1 MLEVAGLTVE
11 KVFMLLMFIAAG
23 YILRKSGK
31 LPDNA
36 GKVLSALSA
45 TIFCPAYNIRN
56 LWNNFTVAKIG
67 ENALVMGYGLLFTLI
82 AIGVALVLARL
93 LGKPGMERRSLS
105 YAFAIPNYGYFGY
118 PVIEGVFGTEFLSQ
132 VLVFI
137 VPLSIATNT
146 YGYLLFTPNGKISWK
161 RIFNPLTVGVLI
173 GMVLGL
179 SDALVELTGSL
190 AGFSFALREP
200 KLVALSGL
208 IVGISATFSMAS
220 SEFLSAKSE
229 GRTDALKSCAYT
241 GVAYLVT
248 VAALILPYLIFGHW
262 LHALLCM
269 LGIIVVIIAAFTYY
283 TAVAQDQPFFS
294 RFLEMAL
301 ISISVAVISF
311 VVGILAK
318 MFLGVDV

>member
-23 YILRKSGK
+23 YILRKSVK

-179 SDALVELTGSL
+179 SGIPMPGVVDDVLGGAGDCMSPAAMLL
-190 AGFSFALREP
+190 AGFVLGAFP
-200 KLVALSGL
+200 IGKLLSSVRAYVL
-208 IVGISATFSMAS
+208 SAIRLVGIPALFFGALWLCGARGIWLLMPLTVFAMPLGLNLVVYPESQGMDASDNARMCCVSYLMAI
-220 SEFLSAKSE
+220 A
-229 GRTDALKSCAYT
+229 
-241 GVAYLVT
+241 V
-248 VAALILPYLIFGHW
+248 LPPIFG
-262 LHALLCM
+262 LL
-269 LGIIVVIIAAFTYY
+269 
-283 TAVAQDQPFFS
+283 
-294 RFLEMAL
+294 
-301 ISISVAVISF
+301 SI
-311 VVGILAK
+311 L
-318 MFLGVDV
+318 

>member
-179 SDALVELTGSL
+179 SGIPMPGVVDDVLGGAGNCMSPAAMLL
-190 AGFSFALREP
+190 AGFVLGAFP
-200 KLVALSGL
+200 IGKLLSSVRSYVL
-208 IVGISATFSMAS
+208 SAIRLVGIPALFFGALWLCGARGIWLLMPLTVFAMPLGLNLVVYPESQGMDASDNARMCCVSYLMAI
-220 SEFLSAKSE
+220 A
-229 GRTDALKSCAYT
+229 
-241 GVAYLVT
+241 V
-248 VAALILPYLIFGHW
+248 LPPIFG
-262 LHALLCM
+262 LL
-269 LGIIVVIIAAFTYY
+269 
-283 TAVAQDQPFFS
+283 
-294 RFLEMAL
+294 
-301 ISISVAVISF
+301 SI
-311 VVGILAK
+311 L
-318 MFLGVDV
+318 

>member
-45 TIFCPAYNIRN
+45 TIFCPAYNLRN

-179 SDALVELTGSL
+179 SGIPMPGVVDDVLGGAGDCMSPAAMLL
-190 AGFSFALREP
+190 AGFVLGAFP
-200 KLVALSGL
+200 IGKLLSSVRAYVL
-208 IVGISATFSMAS
+208 SAIRLVGIPALFFGALWLCGARGIWLLMPLTVFAMPLGLNLVVYPESQGMDAS
-220 SEFLSAKSE
+220 DNARFCCISYILSIAV
-229 GRTDALKSCAYT
+229 LPVVF
-241 GVAYLVT
+241 GVLQ
-248 VAALILPYLIFGHW
+248 
-262 LHALLCM
+262 M
-269 LGIIVVIIAAFTYY
+269 IV
-283 TAVAQDQPFFS
+283 
-294 RFLEMAL
+294 
-301 ISISVAVISF
+301 
-311 VVGILAK
+311 
-318 MFLGVDV
+318 

>member
-1 MLEVAGLTVE
+1 MLEVAGLTIE

-179 SDALVELTGSL
+179 SGIPMPGVVEDVLGGAGDCMSPAAMLL
-190 AGFSFALREP
+190 AGFVLGAFP
-200 KLVALSGL
+200 IGKLLSSVRAYVL
-208 IVGISATFSMAS
+208 SAIRLVGIPALFFGALWLCGARGIWLLMPLTVFAMPLGLNLVVYPESQGMDASDNARMCCVSYLMAI
-220 SEFLSAKSE
+220 A
-229 GRTDALKSCAYT
+229 
-241 GVAYLVT
+241 V
-248 VAALILPYLIFGHW
+248 LPPIFG
-262 LHALLCM
+262 LL
-269 LGIIVVIIAAFTYY
+269 
-283 TAVAQDQPFFS
+283 
-294 RFLEMAL
+294 
-301 ISISVAVISF
+301 SI
-311 VVGILAK
+311 L
-318 MFLGVDV
+318 

>member
-45 TIFCPAYNIRN
+45 TIFCPAYNLRN

-179 SDALVELTGSL
+179 SGIPMPGVVEDVLGGAGDCMSPAAMLL
-190 AGFSFALREP
+190 AGFVLGAFP
-200 KLVALSGL
+200 IGKLLSSVRAYVL
-208 IVGISATFSMAS
+208 SAIRLVGIPALFFGALWLCGARGIWLLMPLTVFAMPLGLNLVVYPESQGMDASDNARMCCVSYLMAI
-220 SEFLSAKSE
+220 A
-229 GRTDALKSCAYT
+229 
-241 GVAYLVT
+241 V
-248 VAALILPYLIFGHW
+248 LPPIFG
-262 LHALLCM
+262 LL
-269 LGIIVVIIAAFTYY
+269 
-283 TAVAQDQPFFS
+283 
-294 RFLEMAL
+294 
-301 ISISVAVISF
+301 SI
-311 VVGILAK
+311 L
-318 MFLGVDV
+318 

>member
-1 MLEVAGLTVE
+1 MLEVAGLTIE

-45 TIFCPAYNIRN
+45 TIFCPAYNLRN

-179 SDALVELTGSL
+179 SGIPMPGVVEDVLGGAGDCMSPAAMLL
-190 AGFSFALREP
+190 AGFVLGAFP
-200 KLVALSGL
+200 IGKLLSSVRAYVL
-208 IVGISATFSMAS
+208 SAIRLVGIPALFFGALWLCGARGIWLLMPLTVFAMPLGLNLVVYPESQGMDASDNARMCCVSYLMAI
-220 SEFLSAKSE
+220 A
-229 GRTDALKSCAYT
+229 
-241 GVAYLVT
+241 V
-248 VAALILPYLIFGHW
+248 LPPIFG
-262 LHALLCM
+262 LL
-269 LGIIVVIIAAFTYY
+269 
-283 TAVAQDQPFFS
+283 
-294 RFLEMAL
+294 
-301 ISISVAVISF
+301 SI
-311 VVGILAK
+311 L
-318 MFLGVDV
+318 

>member
-179 SDALVELTGSL
+179 SGIPMPGVVDDVLGGAGNCMSPAAMLL
-190 AGFSFALREP
+190 AGFVLGAFP
-200 KLVALSGL
+200 IGKLLSSVRAYVL
-208 IVGISATFSMAS
+208 SAIRLVGIPALFFGALWLCGARGIWLLMPLTVFAMPLGLNLVVYPESQGMDASDNARMCCVSYLMAI
-220 SEFLSAKSE
+220 A
-229 GRTDALKSCAYT
+229 
-241 GVAYLVT
+241 V
-248 VAALILPYLIFGHW
+248 LPPIFG
-262 LHALLCM
+262 LL
-269 LGIIVVIIAAFTYY
+269 
-283 TAVAQDQPFFS
+283 
-294 RFLEMAL
+294 
-301 ISISVAVISF
+301 SI
-311 VVGILAK
+311 L
-318 MFLGVDV
+318 

>member
-146 YGYLLFTPNGKISWK
+146 YGYLLFTPNGKIRWK

-179 SDALVELTGSL
+179 SGIPMPGVVDDVLGGAGNCMSPAAMLL
-190 AGFSFALREP
+190 AGFVLGAFP
-200 KLVALSGL
+200 IGKLLSSVRSYVL
-208 IVGISATFSMAS
+208 SAIRLVGIPALFFGALWLCGARGIWLLMPLTVFAMPLGLNLVVYPESQGMDASDNARMCCVSYLMAI
-220 SEFLSAKSE
+220 A
-229 GRTDALKSCAYT
+229 
-241 GVAYLVT
+241 V
-248 VAALILPYLIFGHW
+248 LPPIFG
-262 LHALLCM
+262 LL
-269 LGIIVVIIAAFTYY
+269 
-283 TAVAQDQPFFS
+283 
-294 RFLEMAL
+294 
-301 ISISVAVISF
+301 SI
-311 VVGILAK
+311 L
-318 MFLGVDV
+318 

>member
-45 TIFCPAYNIRN
+45 TIFCPAYNLRN

-179 SDALVELTGSL
+179 SGIPMPGVVDDVLGGAGDCMSPAAMLL
-190 AGFSFALREP
+190 AGFVLGAFP
-200 KLVALSGL
+200 IGKLLSSVRAYVL
-208 IVGISATFSMAS
+208 SAIRLVGIPALFFGALWLCGARGIWLLMPLTVFAMPLGLNLVVYPESQGMDASDNARMCCVSYLMAI
-220 SEFLSAKSE
+220 A
-229 GRTDALKSCAYT
+229 
-241 GVAYLVT
+241 V
-248 VAALILPYLIFGHW
+248 LPPIFG
-262 LHALLCM
+262 LL
-269 LGIIVVIIAAFTYY
+269 
-283 TAVAQDQPFFS
+283 
-294 RFLEMAL
+294 
-301 ISISVAVISF
+301 SI
-311 VVGILAK
+311 L
-318 MFLGVDV
+318 

>member
-23 YILRKSGK
+23 YILRKCGK

-179 SDALVELTGSL
+179 SGIPMPGVVDDVLGGAGDCMSPAAMLL
-190 AGFSFALREP
+190 AGFVLGAFAIG
-200 KLVALSGL
+200 KLLSSVRAYVL
-208 IVGISATFSMAS
+208 SAIRLVGIPALFFGALWLCGARGIWLLMPLTVFAMPLGLNLVVYPESQGMDASDNARMCCVSYLMAI
-220 SEFLSAKSE
+220 A
-229 GRTDALKSCAYT
+229 
-241 GVAYLVT
+241 V
-248 VAALILPYLIFGHW
+248 LPPIFG
-262 LHALLCM
+262 LL
-269 LGIIVVIIAAFTYY
+269 
-283 TAVAQDQPFFS
+283 
-294 RFLEMAL
+294 
-301 ISISVAVISF
+301 SI
-311 VVGILAK
+311 L
-318 MFLGVDV
+318 